1 MTMEEILDEFL
12 CPDPEQDPEPQDPP
26 IIVVDKVIHFPT
38 ESEDDEEE
46 KKKAA

>member
-12 CPDPEQDPEPQDPP
+12 CPDPEPQDPP

-38 ESEDDEEE
+38 KSEDDEEE